1 MSSSSSH
8 ENDFKRQIHQK
19 HREHFDHFYRLHQL
33 AEWALVEYGAITK
46 DEYHA
51 SLLLILP
58 KAMKSFDAVRRLCE
72 IASCEDAAVIL
83 RSLLNLMAVTR
94 WISLDSKKRARKY
107 LAWYWVQ
114 MYRDAGKFL
123 NIVTA
128 ENMAEIQRHYDRV
141 KPLFEY
147 KLKSGKTK
155 MPDHW
160 YQPEV
165 HTILGMFKEAD
176 LEKQYEEGY
185 RPLSGVEHS
194 DCMSY
199 FAMLRDAERSDAKS
213 KLAVQSD
220 LFVPHYLRNA
230 FQYFA
235 DIFRICNQTM
245 ALAESE
251 KFEEIVATGIAFYKS
266 DMQARGMQP

>member
-1 MSSSSSH
+1 
-8 ENDFKRQIHQK
+8 
-19 HREHFDHFYRLHQL
+19 
-33 AEWALVEYGAITK
+33 
-46 DEYHA
+46 
-51 SLLLILP
+51 
-58 KAMKSFDAVRRLCE
+58 
-72 IASCEDAAVIL
+72 
-83 RSLLNLMAVTR
+83 
-94 WISLDSKKRARKY
+94 
-107 LAWYWVQ
+107 
-114 MYRDAGKFL
+114 
-123 NIVTA
+123 
-128 ENMAEIQRHYDRV
+128 
-141 KPLFEY
+141 
-147 KLKSGKTK
+147 